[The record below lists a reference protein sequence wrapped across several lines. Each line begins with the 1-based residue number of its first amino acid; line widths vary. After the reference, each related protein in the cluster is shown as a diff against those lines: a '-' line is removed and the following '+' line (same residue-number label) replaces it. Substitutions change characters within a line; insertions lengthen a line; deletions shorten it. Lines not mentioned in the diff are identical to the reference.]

1 MDNDM
6 IEALNS
12 IGITNGMITSAV
24 ITIILCVLS
33 IAAGRRLQTVPSGF
47 QNFAEWAI
55 ESLHNFFEGIMGQ
68 KACRRYFP
76 LIATLFIYILI
87 CNYSGL
93 LPGSGHVKGLAPPTG
108 SINCTA
114 AMAIIV
120 FIAIQIVGIREHK
133 GLGFYKHLLQPF
145 AFLLPLMILEE
156 LVKPISL
163 TLRLYGN
170 VYGEET
176 VTASFFDLIP
186 IGLPVVMQALSVLMG
201 LVQALVF
208 SLLAAIYIKEAL
220 PEETTE
226 QLEANE

>member
-1 MDNDM
+1 
-6 IEALNS
+6 
-12 IGITNGMITSAV
+12 MITSSV
-24 ITIILCVLS
+24 ITIGLCVIS
-33 IAAGRRLQTVPSGF
+33 IIAGRRLQTVPTGL
-47 QNFAEWAI
+47 QNFVEWAVG
-55 ESLHNFFEGIMGQ
+55 SLYNFFEGIMGSR
-68 KACRRYFP
+68 ACKQYFP
-76 LIATLFIYILI
+76 LIGTLFIYILI

-93 LPGSGHVKGLAPPTG
+93 LPGSGHIPGLAAPTG

-114 AMAIIV
+114 AMALIV
-120 FIAIQIVGIREHK
+120 FVSIQVIGIKEHH
-133 GLGFYKHLLQPF
+133 GMGYFKHLLQPF

-170 VYGEET
+170 VFGEET

-186 IGLPVVMQALSVLMG
+186 IGLPVLMQALSVLMG

-220 PEETTE
+220 PEDEH
-226 QLEANE
+226 L

>member
-1 MDNDM
+1 M

-12 IGITNGMITSAV
+12 VGISNGMITSAV

-33 IAAGRRLQTVPSGF
+33 LIAGRRMQTVPSGF

-55 ESLHNFFEGIMGQ
+55 ESLHNFFGDIMGQ
-68 KACRRYFP
+68 KACKRYFP
-76 LIATLFIYILI
+76 LVATLFIYILV

-93 LPGSGHVKGLAPPTG
+93 LPGAGHIHGLAPPTG

-120 FIAIQIVGIREHK
+120 FVAIQIIGIREHK
-133 GLGFYKHLLQPF
+133 GLRYFKHLLKPF
-145 AFLLPLMILEE
+145 AFLLPLMLLED
-156 LVKPISL
+156 LVKPVSL

-176 VTASFFDLIP
+176 VTSSFFELIP
-186 IGLPVVMQALSVLMG
+186 IGLPVVMQVLSVLMG

-208 SLLAAIYIKEAL
+208 ALLTGIYIKEAL
-220 PEETTE
+220 PEENE
-226 QLEANE
+226 GQLQTNV